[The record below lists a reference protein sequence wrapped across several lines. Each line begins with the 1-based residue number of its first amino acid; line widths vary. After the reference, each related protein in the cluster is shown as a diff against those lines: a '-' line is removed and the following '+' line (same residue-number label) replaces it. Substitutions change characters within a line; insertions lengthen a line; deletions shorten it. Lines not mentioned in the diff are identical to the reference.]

1 MKARFLSF
9 ILIPFF
15 IFGCAKKT
23 AHFSE
28 QSLERGEGFVSQI
41 GGTSLGRLDRIIIE
55 FSNEIPDDANVAD
68 AISLVPAQKGS
79 WSVSGKRASFSPSKP
94 YRAEQEITLVADCA
108 KLFALSE
115 EAVYVHK
122 YFTQSAQCDVQFESF
137 TLSDDEKDFTL
148 GGTFFTDIPASQ
160 KQLQKSLKA
169 KFGFFGKPKIYWG
182 NVAEFNSEK
191 VESHFKIGGIRPG
204 KKFKSLKISW
214 NGISL
219 GAKRRRGENGA
230 GKKNFRIPAKDDFVI
245 FDVNESQKNKIILS
259 FSKPL
264 DPSQNIKAFIKTVSK
279 TGDDFSVNVN
289 KNVLTIYSENDFSNF
304 SEVQIESGIR
314 SADGALLALGET
326 VTTKNEAWSLPS
338 VQFAQ
343 SNSSAVI
350 IPTSQE
356 SILAVQTKNLSGLL
370 IQAFLIHDWNIT
382 QFLQDNELDGKN
394 SLYRVGEPV
403 WEKNVPLE
411 WKSEM
416 KNRTV
421 TTGIDVSELT
431 KKYPG
436 GMFQIRVSFRKQNVK
451 YACNRNHEDFSDLPM
466 PDDTIGGYN
475 KQGEKSYWDYTDD
488 MPYEKRRTYWQYD
501 DDPCHPAFY
510 MTNYNSAILI
520 ERNVLVSD
528 IGLLAKKDTNGT
540 IYVTAADLKSASPIS
555 GAEISLV
562 NYVGRT
568 LATAKS
574 DSSGSAVFKN
584 PDAEAFAVFAKKS
597 NQNSFL
603 KLSGG
608 TELSV
613 SHFETGGEK
622 AKNGVKGFIYGERG
636 VWRPGDT
643 LYLTFVLQDLQGT
656 IPKDF
661 PATFELQDPSGRLV
675 ESRTIKENVNG
686 FYPIQTST
694 DENAP
699 TGFYIARVKIG
710 GAEWSRSLKI
720 ETVVPNKLSVKL
732 ESKSDLLTAGRNTF
746 TLKGEWLHGAKTPN
760 YKADVSVNFSRSENN
775 FGGYSEY
782 SFTNPR
788 ATFDASRDTVWEG
801 NLDANSQVNFST
813 ELESSEKLPGKL
825 RANYTS
831 RIFEPSGAFSA
842 ETKSFVFSPYER
854 YCGIK
859 TPKGDA
865 ARGMLLTDQAQRAD
879 VVLLDAQGNP
889 IEEAELDYAIY
900 KLEWKWWWEKDALT
914 NATYVSYESSS
925 LVNNG
930 KVHIDNG
937 KGSFDFRI
945 DYPSW
950 GRYLVL
956 VSDGTKHSAG
966 KIVYI
971 DWPNWAGRA
980 QENGGDG
987 AAMLTLLTDKK
998 NYAVG
1003 ESAQINFSSGS
1014 GARAL
1019 VTIEKSGEI
1028 LKQEWLET
1036 KNETTSYKLPL
1047 TQEMSPNVYAHITLL
1062 QPHAQTANS
1071 LPIRLYGVVP
1081 IKVENPAT
1089 LLEPVITTA
1098 ESFEP
1103 HKKCSISV
1111 SEKRGREMTYTLAV
1125 VDDGL
1130 LGLTN
1135 FHAPNL
1141 RDEFYK
1147 KEASMI
1153 SSYDLYKYVMNAYSG
1168 KLETLLAIGGGD
1180 ADAASK
1186 TALDANRFAPV
1197 VKFFGPFTL
1206 KAGEKKA
1213 TEFEMP
1219 GYIGSV
1225 RAIVIAGKNGA
1236 YGSAEKSVKV
1246 KTDLMVQP
1254 SLPRTL
1260 GVDETIQIPVTVFN
1274 GTQRQQETV
1283 VTMQVTGAQ
1292 TVGEN
1297 SKTVTI
1303 PSSDNAVITFAI
1315 KTNSQCTADF
1325 AFTAKTNGAQ
1335 TTASVP
1341 IIVESRGIP
1350 VTAQQAFTVKPG
1362 KVFDAG
1368 IESTAQIGTIQNTIE
1383 LSTLP
1388 QMNMNE
1394 RLSTLI
1400 RYPHGCI
1407 EQITSGGFPQLYLS
1421 GFLKLTSKQIEE
1433 TKENVNSVLKRHKN
1447 YRTSSGGLAYW
1458 PGGNVPNAWG
1468 TCYATHFELEA
1479 KNAGYDVDENFL
1491 NDLLDYIAQ
1500 NAASWNVYASDTYE
1514 NGTEVQAYRLF
1525 VLALGGRADIASM
1538 NRLSDGVAGTQNT
1551 SARIMLACAYSL
1563 SGQKSAAMRLLR
1575 GLEFTQNKFRQTG
1588 GSLNSSVRERAM
1600 YLFACLAID
1609 NGDADKIAKEVAE
1622 TLSGNEWLS
1631 TQEIAWSLISL
1642 LPLYKNQVGEK
1653 VSYKI
1658 DAAGKTITGA
1668 IEGAVAVEEVA
1679 SSQTQTQSAR
1689 VENTG
1694 KKTLYGTFVSQGISI
1709 PGKENPRSDGLSLE
1723 VKYVSNS
1730 GRELNPANIKIGES
1744 FKINLSVK
1752 NTTRANVNNIALT
1765 MPIPT
1770 CWEIANERITAD
1782 SRSTSTQAFTYQ
1794 DIRDDNIFTY
1804 FDLREGAS
1812 ARFTFAATAVY
1823 SGEYFIPAV
1832 FAEAMYDNEISSI
1845 VPGKKAS
1852 AE

>member
-1 MKARFLSF
+1 MKTKFLLSIF
-9 ILIPFF
+9 IPFF

-23 AHFSE
+23 AQFSE
-28 QSLERGEGFVSQI
+28 HALERGENLVSQI
-41 GGTSLGRLDRIIIE
+41 GGISLGRLDRIIIE
-55 FSNEIPDDANVAD
+55 FSNEIPDGANVAD
-68 AISLVPAQKGS
+68 AISLVPPQKGS
-79 WSVSGKRASFSPSKP
+79 WSVSGKRASFTPSKP
-94 YRAEQEITLVADCA
+94 YRAEQKITLIADCA
-108 KLFALSE
+108 KLFSLSE
-115 EAVYVHK
+115 EAFYVHK
-122 YFTQSAQCDVQFESF
+122 YFTQSAQCKVQFDSF
-137 TLSDDEKDFTL
+137 VLSDDEKDFSL
-148 GGTFFTDIPASQ
+148 NGTFFTDIPVSQ
-160 KQLQKSLKA
+160 KQLKKSLEA
-169 KFGFFGKPKIYWG
+169 KFGFFQRPKISWEETG
-182 NVAEFNSEK
+182 AENPFAAN
-191 VESHFKIGGIRPG
+191 FKIGGITRG
-204 KKFKSLKISW
+204 KNFKTLKISW
-214 NGISL
+214 NGFSF
-219 GAKRRRGENGA
+219 GAKKRRGRVNTD
-230 GKKNFRIPAKDDFVI
+230 KKNFKIPAKNDFVI

-264 DPSQNIKAFIKTVSK
+264 DSAQNIKAFIKTVSK
-279 TGDDFSVNVN
+279 IEDDFSVNVN
-289 KNVLTIYSENDFSNF
+289 KNVLTIYNENDFSNF
-304 SEVQIESGIR
+304 SEVQIQSGIK

-356 SILAVQTKNLSGLL
+356 NILAVQTKNLSGLL

-382 QFLQDNELDGKN
+382 QFLQSNDLDGN
-394 SLYRVGEPV
+394 DSMYRVGEPV

-411 WKSEM
+411 WKNEM

-421 TTGIDVSELT
+421 TTGIDISELT

-451 YACNRNHEDFSDLPM
+451 YVCNKKHEDFSDLPM
-466 PDDTIGGYN
+466 PDGTIGNY
-475 KQGEKSYWDYTDD
+475 KWKGESSYWDYTEN

-510 MTNYNSAILI
+510 MANYNSRILI

-528 IGLLAKKDTNGT
+528 IGLLAKKDVDGN
-540 IYVTAADLKSASPIS
+540 IYVTAADLKTASPIG

-568 LATAKS
+568 LATAKT
-574 DSSGSAVFKN
+574 DSNGSAIFKN
-584 PDAEAFAVFAKKS
+584 PDTEVFAVFAKKS

-675 ESRTIKENVNG
+675 ESRIIKENVNG

-699 TGFYIARVKIG
+699 TGFYIARVKMG
-710 GAEWSRSLKI
+710 GSEWTRPLKI

-732 ESKSDLLTAGRNTF
+732 ESQSELLTAGRNTF

-775 FGGYSEY
+775 FEGYSEY

-788 ATFDASRDTVWEG
+788 AVFDTSRDTVWEG
-801 NLDANSQVNFST
+801 NLGANSEAVFSA
-813 ELESSEKLPGKL
+813 ELESSENLPGKL

-831 RIFEPSGAFSA
+831 RIFEPSGAFST

-865 ARGMLLTDQAQRAD
+865 ARGMLLTDQEQRAD
-879 VVLLDAQGNP
+879 VVLLDAKGNP

-900 KLEWKWWWEKDALT
+900 KLDWKWWWEKDALT
-914 NATYVSYESSS
+914 SATYVSYESSA

-930 KVHIDNG
+930 KVKISDG
-937 KGSFDFRI
+937 KGSFDFRV

-956 VSDGTKHSAG
+956 VSDGEKHSAG

-980 QENGGDG
+980 QENGGDS

-998 NYAVG
+998 NYTVG
-1003 ESAQINFSSGS
+1003 ESAQISFSSGS
-1014 GARAL
+1014 GSRAL
-1019 VTIEKSGEI
+1019 VTIEKSGEV

-1103 HKKCSISV
+1103 HKNCSISV

-1141 RDEFYK
+1141 RYEFYK

-1153 SSYDLYKYVMNAYSG
+1153 SNYDLYKYVMNAYSG
-1168 KLETLLAIGGGD
+1168 KLETLLAIGGSD
-1180 ADAASK
+1180 ADSLNN
-1186 TALDANRFAPV
+1186 TALNANRFTPV

-1225 RAIVIAGKNGA
+1225 RAIVIAGEKGA

-1303 PSSDNAVITFAI
+1303 PASDNAVVTFAV

-1325 AFTAKTNGAQ
+1325 AFTAKTSRAQ
-1335 TTASVP
+1335 TTASAGV
-1341 IIVESRGIP
+1341 IVESRGIP
-1350 VTAQQAFTVKPG
+1350 VTTRQTFIVKPD
-1362 KVFDAG
+1362 KTFDAS
-1368 IESTAQIGTIQNTIE
+1368 IESTAQIGTIQNTLE

-1388 QMNMNE
+1388 QMNLNE
-1394 RLSTLI
+1394 RLSALI

-1407 EQITSGGFPQLYLS
+1407 EQITSGAFPQLYLS
-1421 GFLKLTSKQIEE
+1421 GFLKLTPKQIEE

-1458 PGGNVPNAWG
+1458 PGGNTPNAWG

-1479 KNAGYDVDENFL
+1479 KGAGYDVDENFL

-1500 NAASWNVYASDTYE
+1500 SASSWNIYASDRYE
-1514 NGTEVQAYRLF
+1514 NGTEVQSYRLF
-1525 VLALGGRADIASM
+1525 VLALAGRADIASM

-1563 SGQKSAAMRLLR
+1563 AGQKSVALRLLH
-1575 GLEFTQNKFRQTG
+1575 GIEFTKNKFRQTG

-1609 NGDADKIAKEVAE
+1609 NGDADKLAKEVAE
-1622 TLSGNEWLS
+1622 TLSGDEWLS

-1642 LPLYKNQVGEK
+1642 LPLYKNQGSEK
-1653 VSYKI
+1653 ASYKI
-1658 DAAGKTITGA
+1658 SALGKTISGA

-1679 SSQTQTQSAR
+1679 SSQAQIQSAQ

-1694 KKTLYGTFVSQGISI
+1694 KRTLYGTFVSRGISI

-1723 VKYVSNS
+1723 IKYITDS
-1730 GRELNPANIKIGES
+1730 GSELNPANIKVGDS
-1744 FKINLSVK
+1744 FKIKLSVK
-1752 NTTRANVNNIALT
+1752 NTTRANIANIALT

-1770 CWEIANERITAD
+1770 CWEITNERVAAD
-1782 SRSTSTQAFTYQ
+1782 ALDSAQTQTFTYQ

-1812 ARFTFAATAVY
+1812 KNLTFAATAVY

-1845 VPGKKAS
+1845 VPGRRAS

>member
-1 MKARFLSF
+1 MKAHQFFLIFVSV
-9 ILIPFF
+9 L
-15 IFGCAKKT
+15 IFGCAKNP
-23 AHFSE
+23 AQFSE
-28 QSLERGEGFVSQI
+28 QQLERGESFVSQI
-41 GGTSLGRLDRIIIE
+41 GGTSLGRLDSIVIE
-55 FSNEIPDDANVAD
+55 FSNEIPSSANVAQ
-68 AISLVPAQKGS
+68 AISLVPPQKGA
-79 WSVSGKRASFSPSKP
+79 WSVSGKRATFIPSKP
-94 YRAEQEITLVADCA
+94 YRAEQEITLIADCA

-115 EAVYVHK
+115 DAIYVHK
-122 YFTQSAQCDVQFESF
+122 YFTQNAECKVQFDSF
-137 TLSDDEKDFTL
+137 MISDDKNEFTL
-148 GGTFFTDIPASQ
+148 GGTFSTDIPVSK

-169 KFGFFGKPKIYWG
+169 KFGTFQKLKISWDG
-182 NVAEFNSEK
+182 NDAKNPLVSN
-191 VESHFKIGGIRPG
+191 FKIGGITR
-204 KKFKSLKISW
+204 KNNFKTLKISW

-219 GAKRRRGENGA
+219 GAKKRRGELRGQ
-230 GKKNFRIPAKDDFVI
+230 KKFRIPAKNDFVI
-245 FDVNESQKNKIILS
+245 FDVNQTQENKIILS
-259 FSKPL
+259 FSKIL
-264 DPSQNIKAFIKTVSK
+264 DSAQDIKAFIKTVSK
-279 TGDDFSVNVN
+279 NDDAFSVNVR
-289 KNVLTIYSENDFSNF
+289 KNVLTIYNENDFENISQV
-304 SEVQIESGIR
+304 EIQSGIR
-314 SADGALLALGET
+314 SSDGALLALGET
-326 VTTKNEAWSLPS
+326 VSTKNEAWNLPS
-338 VQFAQ
+338 VRFAE
-343 SNSSAVI
+343 SNSNAVI
-350 IPTSQE
+350 IPTSQKN
-356 SILAVQTKNLSGLL
+356 ILAVQTVNLGGLL

-382 QFLQDNELDGKN
+382 NFLQDNELNGKE
-394 SLYRVGEPV
+394 SLYRLGEPV

-416 KNRTV
+416 KNTVV
-421 TTGIDVSELT
+421 TTGIDISELT
-431 KKYPG
+431 KKYPDG
-436 GMFQIRVSFRKQNVK
+436 IFQIRVSFRKQNVK
-451 YACNRNHEDFSDLPM
+451 YVCAENHADFSDLPM
-466 PDDTIGGYN
+466 PEDTIGNY
-475 KQGEKSYWDYTDD
+475 KWHGESSYWDNVENMDYK
-488 MPYEKRRTYWQYD
+488 KRSTYWKYD

-510 MTNYNSAILI
+510 MSNYNGASLI
-520 ERNVLVSD
+520 ERNVLISD
-528 IGLLAKKDTNGT
+528 IGLLAKKDVDGNL
-540 IYVTAADLKSASPIS
+540 YVTAADLKTASPIAS
-555 GAEISLV
+555 AEITLV
-562 NYVGRT
+562 NYVGRN
-568 LATAKS
+568 LATEKT
-574 DSSGSAVFKN
+574 DSNGRAIFKN
-584 PDAEAFAVFAKKS
+584 PGAEVFAVFAKKA
-597 NQNSFL
+597 NQHSFL
-603 KLSGG
+603 KLSSG

-656 IPKDF
+656 IPNNF
-661 PATFELQDPSGRLV
+661 PVTFELLEPSGRLV
-675 ESRTIKENVNG
+675 ESRIIKESVDG

-694 DENAP
+694 NENAP
-699 TGFYIARVKIG
+699 TGFYLARVKVG
-710 GAEWSRSLKI
+710 GSEWTRPLKI

-732 ESKSDLLTAGRNTF
+732 ESESEILKAGENSF

-760 YKADVSVNFSRSENN
+760 YKADVSVKLSSGSNN
-775 FGGYSEY
+775 FERYPEY

-788 ATFDASRDTVWEG
+788 ANNFDTSYDTIWEG
-801 NLDANSQVNFST
+801 NLDANSQATFST
-813 ELESSEKLPGKL
+813 RLYSSEDLPGKL

-842 ETKSFVFSPYER
+842 ETKSFIFSPFER

-879 VVLLDAQGNP
+879 VVLLDAEGNP
-889 IEEAELDYAIY
+889 IESAELDYAIY
-900 KLEWKWWWEKDALT
+900 KLEWKWWWEKDAFT
-914 NATYVSYESSS
+914 SAAYVSYESSS

-930 KVHIDNG
+930 KVEITDG
-937 KGSFDFRI
+937 KGSFEFRV

-956 VSDGTKHSAG
+956 VSDGAEHSAG

-980 QENGGDG
+980 QESGADG

-998 NYAVG
+998 NYTVG
-1003 ESAQINFSSGS
+1003 EIAQINFPSGS

-1019 VTIEKSGEI
+1019 VTIEKSGKI
-1028 LKQEWLET
+1028 LKQEWIDT
-1036 KNETTSYKLPL
+1036 KNETTSYKLSL
-1047 TQEMSPNVYAHITLL
+1047 TQEMSPNVYAHVTLL
-1062 QPHAQTANS
+1062 QPHAQSANS

-1103 HKKCSISV
+1103 HKNCSISV

-1135 FHAPNL
+1135 FHAVNL

-1153 SSYDLYKYVMNAYSG
+1153 SNYDLYKYVMNAYSG

-1180 ADAASK
+1180 ADSVNK
-1186 TALDANRFAPV
+1186 TALDANRFTPV

-1246 KTDLMVQP
+1246 KTNLMAQP

-1260 GVDETIQIPVTVFN
+1260 GVDETIQVPVTIFN
-1274 GTQRQQETV
+1274 GTQKNQETV
-1283 VTMQVTGAQ
+1283 VTLKVKGAQ
-1292 TVGEN
+1292 TIGTN

-1303 PSSDNAVITFAI
+1303 PPSENAVVSFEV
-1315 KTNSQCTADF
+1315 KTNSQDTANF
-1325 AFTAKTNGAQ
+1325 EFTAKTSTAQ

-1341 IIVESRGIP
+1341 VVVESRGVP
-1350 VTAQQAFTVKPG
+1350 VTTRQTFIVKPD
-1362 KVFDAG
+1362 KIFDAK

-1394 RLSTLI
+1394 RLASLI
-1400 RYPHGCI
+1400 KYPHGCI
-1407 EQITSGGFPQLYLS
+1407 EQITSGAFPQLYLS
-1421 GFLKLTSKQIEE
+1421 GFMKLSSKQIEE
-1433 TKENVNSVLKRHKN
+1433 TKENVKSVLKRHKD
-1447 YRTSSGGLAYW
+1447 YRTSSGGVAYW
-1458 PGGNVPNAWG
+1458 PGGNTPSEWG

-1491 NDLLDYIAQ
+1491 NELLNYIAQ
-1500 NAASWNVYASDTYE
+1500 NAASWNVYSSDKYE

-1525 VLALGGRADIASM
+1525 VLALAGRADAASM

-1563 SGQKSAAMRLLR
+1563 AGQKSAALRLLNNI
-1575 GLEFTQNKFRQTG
+1575 EFMQNKFRQTG

-1600 YLFACLAID
+1600 YLFVCVATE
-1609 NGDADKIAKEVAE
+1609 NGKADKIASEVAK
-1622 TLSGNEWLS
+1622 TLSGDEWLS

-1642 LPLYKNQVGEK
+1642 LPFYKNNGSEK
-1653 VSYKI
+1653 LSYKI
-1658 DAAGKTITGA
+1658 VSQGKTISGA
-1668 IEGAVAVEEVA
+1668 TESALAVEELPA
-1679 SSQTQTQSAR
+1679 SQTQIQSAQI
-1689 VENTG
+1689 ENTC

-1723 VKYVSNS
+1723 VKYISNS
-1730 GRELNPANIKIGES
+1730 GREFNPANIKTGES
-1744 FKINLSVK
+1744 FKIKIGVK
-1752 NTTRANVNNIALT
+1752 NTTRTNIKNIALT

-1770 CWEIANERITAD
+1770 CWEITNERITAD
-1782 SRSTSTQAFTYQ
+1782 TPSSATTQAFTYQ

-1804 FDLREGAS
+1804 FDLQEGAS
-1812 ARFTFAATAVY
+1812 VNFIFAATAVY
-1823 SGEYFIPAV
+1823 SGEYFIPAI
-1832 FAEAMYDNEISSI
+1832 FAEAMYDNEISAI
-1845 VPGKKAS
+1845 VPGRKSS

>member
-1 MKARFLSF
+1 MKARHIFF
-9 ILIPFF
+9 IFVSFF

-23 AHFSE
+23 AQFSE
-28 QSLERGEGFVSQI
+28 QQLERGEGFVSQI
-41 GGTSLGRLDRIIIE
+41 GGTSLGRLDSIVIE
-55 FSNEIPDDANVAD
+55 FLNEIPSSANVAES
-68 AISLVPAQKGS
+68 ISLVPPQKGA
-79 WSVSGKRASFSPSKP
+79 WSVSGKRATFTPSKP
-94 YRAEQEITLVADCA
+94 YRAEQEITLIADCA

-115 EAVYVHK
+115 DAIYVHK
-122 YFTQSAQCDVQFESF
+122 YFTQNAECKVQFDSF
-137 TLSDDEKDFTL
+137 MISDDKNEFTL
-148 GGTFFTDIPASQ
+148 GGTFSTDIPASK

-169 KFGFFGKPKIYWG
+169 KFGNFQKLKISWEG
-182 NVAEFNSEK
+182 SDAKNPLVSN
-191 VESHFKIGGIRPG
+191 FKIGGITR
-204 KKFKSLKISW
+204 KNNFKTLKISW

-219 GAKRRRGENGA
+219 GAKKGRGELRGQ
-230 GKKNFRIPAKDDFVI
+230 KNFRIPAKNDFVI
-245 FDVNESQKNKIILS
+245 FDVNQTQENKIILS
-259 FSKPL
+259 FSKIL
-264 DPSQNIKAFIKTVSK
+264 DSAQDIKAFIKTVSK
-279 TGDDFSVNVN
+279 NDDAFSVNVR
-289 KNVLTIYSENDFSNF
+289 KNVLTIYNENDFENISQV
-304 SEVQIESGIR
+304 EIQSGIR

-326 VTTKNEAWSLPS
+326 VSTKNEAWNLPS
-338 VQFAQ
+338 VRFAE
-343 SNSSAVI
+343 SNSNAVI
-350 IPTSQE
+350 IPTSQKN
-356 SILAVQTKNLSGLL
+356 ILAVQTVNLSGLL

-382 QFLQDNELDGKN
+382 NFLQNNELNGKE

-416 KNRTV
+416 KNTVV
-421 TTGIDVSELT
+421 TTGIDISELT
-431 KKYPG
+431 KKYPD
-436 GMFQIRVSFRKQNVK
+436 GMFQIRVSFRKHNVK
-451 YACNRNHEDFSDLPM
+451 YVCAENHADFSDLPM
-466 PDDTIGGYN
+466 PEDTIGNY
-475 KQGEKSYWDYTDD
+475 KWHGESSYWDNIENMDYK
-488 MPYEKRRTYWQYD
+488 KRSSYWKYD

-510 MTNYNSAILI
+510 MSNYNGASLI
-520 ERNVLVSD
+520 ERNVLISD
-528 IGLLAKKDTNGT
+528 IGLLAKKDVDGNL
-540 IYVTAADLKSASPIS
+540 YVTAADLKTASPIAS
-555 GAEISLV
+555 VEITLV
-562 NYVGRT
+562 NYVGRN
-568 LATAKS
+568 LATEKT
-574 DSSGSAVFKN
+574 DSNGRAIFKN
-584 PDAEAFAVFAKKS
+584 PDAEVFAVFAKKA
-597 NQNSFL
+597 NQHSFL
-603 KLSGG
+603 KLSSG

-661 PATFELQDPSGRLV
+661 PVTFELLEPSGRLV
-675 ESRTIKENVNG
+675 ESRIIKENVDG

-694 DENAP
+694 NENAP
-699 TGFYIARVKIG
+699 TGFYLARVKVG
-710 GAEWSRSLKI
+710 GAEWTRPLKI

-732 ESKSDLLTAGRNTF
+732 ESESEILKAGENTF

-760 YKADVSVNFSRSENN
+760 YKADVSVKLSSGSNHFER
-775 FGGYSEY
+775 YSEY

-788 ATFDASRDTVWEG
+788 ASNFDASYDTVWEG
-801 NLDANSQVNFST
+801 NLDANSQAIFST
-813 ELESSEKLPGKL
+813 RLSSSEDLPGKL
-825 RANYTS
+825 RANYIS

-842 ETKSFVFSPYER
+842 ETKSFIFSPFER

-879 VVLLDAQGNP
+879 VVLLDAEGNP
-889 IEEAELDYAIY
+889 IESAELDYAIY
-900 KLEWKWWWEKDALT
+900 KLEWKWWWEKDAFT
-914 NATYVSYESSS
+914 SAAYVSYESSS

-930 KVHIDNG
+930 KVEIKDG
-937 KGSFDFRI
+937 KGNFEFRV

-956 VSDGTKHSAG
+956 VSDGAKHSAG

-980 QENGGDG
+980 QENGAEG
-987 AAMLTLLTDKK
+987 AAMLTLMTDKK
-998 NYAVG
+998 NYTVG
-1003 ESAQINFSSGS
+1003 ESAQINFPSGS

-1019 VTIEKSGEI
+1019 VTIEKSGKI
-1028 LKQEWLET
+1028 LKQEWIDT

-1062 QPHAQTANS
+1062 QPHAQRTNS

-1103 HKKCSISV
+1103 HKNCSISV

-1135 FHAPNL
+1135 FHAANL

-1168 KLETLLAIGGGD
+1168 KLETLLAIGGSD
-1180 ADAASK
+1180 ADSVNK
-1186 TALDANRFAPV
+1186 TALDANRFTPV

-1225 RAIVIAGKNGA
+1225 RTIVIAGKNGA

-1246 KTDLMVQP
+1246 KTALMAQP

-1260 GVDETIQIPVTVFN
+1260 GVDETIQVPITIFN
-1274 GTQRQQETV
+1274 GTQKNQETV
-1283 VTMQVTGAQ
+1283 VTLKATGAE
-1292 TVGEN
+1292 TIGTN

-1303 PSSDNAVITFAI
+1303 PASDNAIVSFVI
-1315 KTNSQCTADF
+1315 KTNSQGTANFD
-1325 AFTAKTNGAQ
+1325 FTAKTSTAQ

-1341 IIVESRGIP
+1341 VVIESRGIP
-1350 VTAQQAFTVKPG
+1350 VTMRQNFIVKPG
-1362 KVFDAG
+1362 KIFDAE
-1368 IESTAQIGTIQNTIE
+1368 IESTAQIGTISNTLE

-1394 RLSTLI
+1394 RLASLI
-1400 RYPHGCI
+1400 KYPHGCI
-1407 EQITSGGFPQLYLS
+1407 EQITSGAFPQLYLS
-1421 GFLKLTSKQIEE
+1421 GFMKLSSKQIEE
-1433 TKENVNSVLKRHKN
+1433 TKENVKSVLKRHKN

-1458 PGGNVPNAWG
+1458 PGGNTPSEWG

-1491 NDLLDYIAQ
+1491 NELLNYIAQ
-1500 NAASWNVYASDTYE
+1500 SATSWNVYSSDKYE

-1525 VLALGGRADIASM
+1525 VLALAGRADTASM

-1551 SARIMLACAYSL
+1551 SARTMLACAYSL
-1563 SGQKSAAMRLLR
+1563 AGQKSAALRLLNNI
-1575 GLEFTQNKFRQTG
+1575 EFTQNKFRQTG

-1600 YLFACLAID
+1600 YLFVCVATE
-1609 NGDADKIAKEVAE
+1609 NGKADKIASEVAE
-1622 TLSGNEWLS
+1622 TLSGDEWLS

-1642 LPLYKNQVGEK
+1642 LPFYKNNGSEK
-1653 VSYKI
+1653 LSYKI
-1658 DAAGKTITGA
+1658 IAQGKTISGA
-1668 IEGAVAVEEVA
+1668 TEGALAVEEVPT
-1679 SSQTQTQSAR
+1679 SQTQLQSAQI
-1689 VENTG
+1689 ENTC

-1709 PGKENPRSDGLSLE
+1709 PGKENPHSDGLSLE
-1723 VKYVSNS
+1723 VKYISNS
-1730 GRELNPANIKIGES
+1730 GHELNPANIKTGES
-1744 FKINLSVK
+1744 FKIKIGVK
-1752 NTTRANVNNIALT
+1752 NTTRTNIKNIALT

-1770 CWEIANERITAD
+1770 CWEITNERITAD
-1782 SRSTSTQAFTYQ
+1782 TPSSAATQAFTYQ

-1804 FDLREGAS
+1804 FDLQEGAS
-1812 ARFTFAATAVY
+1812 ANFNFAATAVY
-1823 SGEYFIPAV
+1823 SGEYFIPAI
-1832 FAEAMYDNEISSI
+1832 FAEAMYDNEISAI
-1845 VPGKKAS
+1845 VPGRKSS

>member
-1 MKARFLSF
+1 MKARHIFF
-9 ILIPFF
+9 IFVSFF

-23 AHFSE
+23 AQFSE
-28 QSLERGEGFVSQI
+28 QQLERGEGFVSQI
-41 GGTSLGRLDRIIIE
+41 GGTSLGRLDSIVIE
-55 FSNEIPDDANVAD
+55 FLNEIPSSANVAES
-68 AISLVPAQKGS
+68 ISLVPPQKGV
-79 WSVSGKRASFSPSKP
+79 WSVSEKRATFTPSKP
-94 YRAEQEITLVADCA
+94 YRAEQEITLIADCA

-115 EAVYVHK
+115 DAIYVHK
-122 YFTQSAQCDVQFESF
+122 YFTQNAECKVQFDSF
-137 TLSDDEKDFTL
+137 MISDDKNEFTL
-148 GGTFFTDIPASQ
+148 GGTFSTDIPASK

-169 KFGFFGKPKIYWG
+169 KFGNFQKLKISWEV
-182 NVAEFNSEK
+182 NDAKNPLVSN
-191 VESHFKIGGIRPG
+191 FKIGGITR
-204 KKFKSLKISW
+204 KNNFKTLKISW

-219 GAKRRRGENGA
+219 GAKKGRGELRGQ
-230 GKKNFRIPAKDDFVI
+230 KNFRIPAKNDFVI
-245 FDVNESQKNKIILS
+245 FDVNQTQENKIILS
-259 FSKPL
+259 FSKIL
-264 DPSQNIKAFIKTVSK
+264 DPAQDIKAFIKTVSK
-279 TGDDFSVNVN
+279 NDDAFSVNVR
-289 KNVLTIYSENDFSNF
+289 KNVLTIYNENDFENISQV
-304 SEVQIESGIR
+304 EIQSGIR

-326 VTTKNEAWSLPS
+326 VSTKNEAWNLPS
-338 VQFAQ
+338 VRFAE
-343 SNSSAVI
+343 SNSNAVI
-350 IPTSQE
+350 IPTSQKN
-356 SILAVQTKNLSGLL
+356 ILAVQTINLSGLL

-382 QFLQDNELDGKN
+382 NFLQNNELNGKE

-416 KNRTV
+416 KNTVV
-421 TTGIDVSELT
+421 TTGIDISELT
-431 KKYPG
+431 KKYPD
-436 GMFQIRVSFRKQNVK
+436 GMFQIRVSFRKHNVK
-451 YACNRNHEDFSDLPM
+451 YVCAENHADFSDLPM
-466 PDDTIGGYN
+466 PEDTIGNY
-475 KQGEKSYWDYTDD
+475 KWHGESSYWDNIENMDYK
-488 MPYEKRRTYWQYD
+488 KRSTYWKYD

-510 MTNYNSAILI
+510 MSNYNGANLI
-520 ERNVLVSD
+520 ERNVLISD
-528 IGLLAKKDTNGT
+528 IGLLAKKDVDGNL
-540 IYVTAADLKSASPIS
+540 YVTAADLKTASPIAS
-555 GAEISLV
+555 AEITLV
-562 NYVGRT
+562 NYVGRN
-568 LATAKS
+568 LATEKT
-574 DSSGSAVFKN
+574 DSNGRAIFKN
-584 PDAEAFAVFAKKS
+584 PDAEVFAVFAKKA
-597 NQNSFL
+597 NQHSFL
-603 KLSGG
+603 KLSSG

-661 PATFELQDPSGRLV
+661 PVTFELLEPSGRLV
-675 ESRTIKENVNG
+675 ESRIIKENVDG

-694 DENAP
+694 NENAP
-699 TGFYIARVKIG
+699 TGFYLARVKVG
-710 GAEWSRSLKI
+710 GAEWTRPLKI

-732 ESKSDLLTAGRNTF
+732 ESESEILKAGENTF

-760 YKADVSVNFSRSENN
+760 YKADVSVKLSSGSNHFER
-775 FGGYSEY
+775 YSEY

-788 ATFDASRDTVWEG
+788 AINFDASYDTVWEG
-801 NLDANSQVNFST
+801 NLDANSQAIFST
-813 ELESSEKLPGKL
+813 RLSSSEDLPGKL

-842 ETKSFVFSPYER
+842 ETKSFIFSPFER

-879 VVLLDAQGNP
+879 VVLLDAEGNP
-889 IEEAELDYAIY
+889 IESAELDYAIY
-900 KLEWKWWWEKDALT
+900 KLEWKWWWEKDAFT
-914 NATYVSYESSS
+914 SAAYVSYESSS

-930 KVHIDNG
+930 KVEIKDG
-937 KGSFDFRI
+937 KGNFEFRV

-956 VSDGTKHSAG
+956 VSDGAKHSAG

-980 QENGGDG
+980 QENGAEG
-987 AAMLTLLTDKK
+987 AAMLTLMTDKK
-998 NYAVG
+998 NYTVG
-1003 ESAQINFSSGS
+1003 ESAQINFPSGS

-1019 VTIEKSGEI
+1019 VTIEKSGKI
-1028 LKQEWLET
+1028 LKQEWIDT

-1062 QPHAQTANS
+1062 QPHAQRTNS

-1103 HKKCSISV
+1103 HKNCSISV

-1135 FHAPNL
+1135 FHAANL

-1168 KLETLLAIGGGD
+1168 KLETLLAIGGSD
-1180 ADAASK
+1180 ADSVNK
-1186 TALDANRFAPV
+1186 TALDANRFTPV

-1225 RAIVIAGKNGA
+1225 RTIVIAGKNGA

-1246 KTDLMVQP
+1246 KTALMAQP

-1260 GVDETIQIPVTVFN
+1260 GVDETIQVPITIFN
-1274 GTQRQQETV
+1274 GTQKNQETV
-1283 VTMQVTGAQ
+1283 VTLKATGAE
-1292 TVGEN
+1292 TIGTN

-1303 PSSDNAVITFAI
+1303 PASDNAIVSFVI
-1315 KTNSQCTADF
+1315 KTNSQGTANFD
-1325 AFTAKTNGAQ
+1325 FTAKTSTAQ

-1341 IIVESRGIP
+1341 VVIESRGIP
-1350 VTAQQAFTVKPG
+1350 VTMRQNFIVKPG
-1362 KVFDAG
+1362 KIFDAE
-1368 IESTAQIGTIQNTIE
+1368 IESTAQIGTISNTLE

-1394 RLSTLI
+1394 RLASLI
-1400 RYPHGCI
+1400 KYPHGCI
-1407 EQITSGGFPQLYLS
+1407 EQITSGAFPQLYLS
-1421 GFLKLTSKQIEE
+1421 GFMKLSSKQIEE
-1433 TKENVNSVLKRHKN
+1433 TKENVKSVLKRHKN

-1458 PGGNVPNAWG
+1458 PGGNTPSEWG

-1491 NDLLDYIAQ
+1491 NELLNYIAQ
-1500 NAASWNVYASDTYE
+1500 SAISWNVYSSDKYE

-1525 VLALGGRADIASM
+1525 VLALAGRADTASM

-1551 SARIMLACAYSL
+1551 SARTMLACAYSL
-1563 SGQKSAAMRLLR
+1563 AGQKSAALRLLNNI
-1575 GLEFTQNKFRQTG
+1575 EFTQNKFRQTG
-1588 GSLNSSVRERAM
+1588 GSLNSSMRERAM
-1600 YLFACLAID
+1600 YLFVCVATE
-1609 NGDADKIAKEVAE
+1609 NGKADKIASEVAE
-1622 TLSGNEWLS
+1622 TLSDDEWLS

-1642 LPLYKNQVGEK
+1642 LPFYKNNGSEK
-1653 VSYKI
+1653 LSYKI
-1658 DAAGKTITGA
+1658 IAQGKTISGA
-1668 IEGAVAVEEVA
+1668 TEGALAVEEVPT
-1679 SSQTQTQSAR
+1679 SQTQLQSAQI
-1689 VENTG
+1689 ENTC

-1723 VKYVSNS
+1723 VKYISNS
-1730 GRELNPANIKIGES
+1730 GHELNPANIKTGES
-1744 FKINLSVK
+1744 FKIKIGVK
-1752 NTTRANVNNIALT
+1752 NTTRTNIKNIALT

-1770 CWEIANERITAD
+1770 CWEITNERITAD
-1782 SRSTSTQAFTYQ
+1782 TPSSAATQAFTYQ

-1804 FDLREGAS
+1804 FDLQEGAS
-1812 ARFTFAATAVY
+1812 ANFNFAATAVY
-1823 SGEYFIPAV
+1823 SGEYFIPAI
-1832 FAEAMYDNEISSI
+1832 FAEAMYDNEISAI
-1845 VPGKKAS
+1845 VPGRKSS

>member
-1 MKARFLSF
+1 MKARHIFF
-9 ILIPFF
+9 ILVSFL
-15 IFGCAKKT
+15 IFGCAKKP
-23 AHFSE
+23 AQFSE
-28 QSLERGEGFVSQI
+28 QQLERGEGFVSQI
-41 GGTSLGRLDRIIIE
+41 GGTSLGRLDSIVIE
-55 FSNEIPDDANVAD
+55 FSNEIPSNANVAQ
-68 AISLVPAQKGS
+68 AISLVPSQKGE
-79 WSVSGKRASFSPSKP
+79 WSVSGKRATFIPSKP
-94 YRAEQEITLVADCA
+94 YRAEQEITLIADCA

-115 EAVYVHK
+115 DAIYVHK
-122 YFTQSAQCDVQFESF
+122 YFTQNAEVKVQFDSFVISDDKNEF
-137 TLSDDEKDFTL
+137 TLD
-148 GGTFFTDIPASQ
+148 GTFSTDIPVSK

-169 KFGFFGKPKIYWG
+169 KFGAFRKLKISWAG
-182 NVAEFNSEK
+182 SDAKNPLVSN
-191 VESHFKIGGIRPG
+191 FKIGGITS
-204 KKFKSLKISW
+204 KKNFKTLKISW

-219 GAKRRRGENGA
+219 GAKNGRSELRGQ
-230 GKKNFRIPAKDDFVI
+230 KKFRIPAKNDFMI
-245 FDVNESQKNKIILS
+245 FDVNKTQKNKIILS
-259 FSKPL
+259 FSKLL
-264 DPSQNIKAFIKTVSK
+264 DPSQDIKAFIKTVSK
-279 TGDDFSVNVN
+279 NNDAFSVNVR
-289 KNVLTIYSENDFSNF
+289 KNVLTIYNENDFENISQV
-304 SEVQIESGIR
+304 EIQSGIR
-314 SADGALLALGET
+314 SSDGALLALGET
-326 VTTKNEAWSLPS
+326 VSTKNEAWNLPS
-338 VQFAQ
+338 VRFVE
-343 SNSSAVI
+343 SNSNAVI
-350 IPTSQE
+350 IPTSQKN
-356 SILAVQTKNLSGLL
+356 ILAVQTVNLSGLL

-382 QFLQDNELDGKN
+382 NFLQSNGLNGKE

-411 WKSEM
+411 WKDEM

-421 TTGIDVSELT
+421 TSGIDISELT
-431 KKYPG
+431 KKYPD
-436 GMFQIRVSFRKQNVK
+436 GMFQIRVSFRKQNAK
-451 YACNRNHEDFSDLPM
+451 YVCTVNHADFSDLPM
-466 PDDTIGGYN
+466 PEDTIGNY
-475 KQGEKSYWDYTDD
+475 KRRGESSYWDNVENMD
-488 MPYEKRRTYWQYD
+488 YEKRSTYWRYD

-510 MTNYNSAILI
+510 MSNYNGASLI
-520 ERNVLVSD
+520 ERNVLISD
-528 IGLLAKKDTNGT
+528 IGLLAKKDVDGNL
-540 IYVTAADLKSASPIS
+540 YVTAADLKTASPIAS
-555 GAEISLV
+555 AEITLV
-562 NYVGRT
+562 NYVGRN
-568 LATAKS
+568 LATEKT
-574 DSSGSAVFKN
+574 DSNGRAIFKN
-584 PDAEAFAVFAKKS
+584 PDAEVFAVFAKKS

-603 KLSGG
+603 KLSSG

-661 PATFELQDPSGRLV
+661 PVTFELLEPSGRLL
-675 ESRTIKENVNG
+675 ESRIIKENVDG

-694 DENAP
+694 NENAP
-699 TGFYIARVKIG
+699 TGFYLARVKVG
-710 GAEWSRSLKI
+710 GSEWTRPLKI

-732 ESKSDLLTAGRNTF
+732 ESESEILKAGENTF

-760 YKADVSVNFSRSENN
+760 YKADVSVSFSNASNN
-775 FGGYSEY
+775 YERYPEY

-788 ATFDASRDTVWEG
+788 ATFDTSHDTIWEG
-801 NLDANSQVNFST
+801 NLDANSQAIFSAR
-813 ELESSEKLPGKL
+813 LSSNENLPGKL

-842 ETKSFVFSPYER
+842 ETKSFIFSPFER

-879 VVLLDAQGNP
+879 VVLLDAEGKP
-889 IEEAELDYAIY
+889 IESAELDYAIY

-930 KVHIDNG
+930 KVEIIDG
-937 KGSFDFRI
+937 KGSFDFRV

-956 VSDGTKHSAG
+956 VSDGAEHSAG

-980 QENGGDG
+980 QENGADG

-998 NYAVG
+998 NYNVG
-1003 ESAQINFSSGS
+1003 ENAQINFSSGS

-1019 VTIEKSGEI
+1019 VTIEKSGKI
-1028 LKQEWLET
+1028 LKQEWIDT
-1036 KNETTSYKLPL
+1036 KNETTSYRLPL

-1062 QPHAQTANS
+1062 QPHAQSANS

-1103 HKKCSISV
+1103 HKNCSISV

-1135 FHAPNL
+1135 FHAVNL

-1153 SSYDLYKYVMNAYSG
+1153 SNYDLYKYVMNAYSG

-1180 ADAASK
+1180 ADSINK
-1186 TALDANRFAPV
+1186 TTLDANRFTPV

-1225 RAIVIAGKNGA
+1225 RAIVIAGKDGA

-1246 KTDLMVQP
+1246 KTDLIAQP

-1260 GVDETIQIPVTVFN
+1260 GLDETIQVPVTIFN
-1274 GTQRQQETV
+1274 GTQRNQETV
-1283 VTMQVTGAQ
+1283 VTLKITGAE
-1292 TVGEN
+1292 TIGTN

-1303 PSSDNAVITFAI
+1303 PASDNAVVTFEV
-1315 KTNSQCTADF
+1315 KTNSQGTANFD
-1325 AFTAKTNGAQ
+1325 FTAKTSGAQ

-1341 IIVESRGIP
+1341 VVIESRGIP
-1350 VTAQQAFTVKPG
+1350 ITTRQNFIVKPG
-1362 KVFDAG
+1362 KIFDAE
-1368 IESTAQIGTIQNTIE
+1368 INSTAQIGTIQNMLE

-1394 RLSTLI
+1394 RLASLI
-1400 RYPHGCI
+1400 KYPHGCI
-1407 EQITSGGFPQLYLS
+1407 EQITSGAFPQLYLS
-1421 GFLKLTSKQIEE
+1421 EFMKLTSKQIEE
-1433 TKENVNSVLKRHKN
+1433 TKENVKSVLKRHKN

-1458 PGGNVPNAWG
+1458 PGGNSPSEWG

-1479 KNAGYDVDENFL
+1479 KKTGYDVDENFL
-1491 NDLLDYIAQ
+1491 NELLDYIAQ
-1500 NAASWNVYASDTYE
+1500 NATSWNVYSSDKYE

-1525 VLALGGRADIASM
+1525 VLALAGRADAASM

-1563 SGQKSAAMRLLR
+1563 AGQKSAALRLLNNI
-1575 GLEFTQNKFRQTG
+1575 EFAQNKFRQTG
-1588 GSLNSSVRERAM
+1588 GSLNSSVREQAM
-1600 YLFACLAID
+1600 NLFVCVVTEND
-1609 NGDADKIAKEVAE
+1609 KADKIASEVAK
-1622 TLSGNEWLS
+1622 TLSGDEWLS

-1642 LPLYKNQVGEK
+1642 LPFYKNYGSEK
-1653 VSYKI
+1653 LSYKI
-1658 DAAGKTITGA
+1658 VSQEKTISGA
-1668 IEGAVAVEEVA
+1668 TEGALAVEELPT
-1679 SSQTQTQSAR
+1679 SQTQIQSAKI
-1689 VENTG
+1689 ENTC
-1694 KKTLYGTFVSQGISI
+1694 KKTLYGTFVSQGVSI

-1723 VKYVSNS
+1723 VKYISNS
-1730 GRELNPANIKIGES
+1730 GRELNPANIRTGES
-1744 FKINLSVK
+1744 FKINISVK
-1752 NTTRANVNNIALT
+1752 NTTRANIKNIALT

-1770 CWEIANERITAD
+1770 CWEITNERINAD
-1782 SRSTSTQAFTYQ
+1782 MPADIATQAFTYQ

-1804 FDLREGAS
+1804 FDLRERAS
-1812 ARFTFAATAVY
+1812 ANFTFAATAVY
-1823 SGEYFIPAV
+1823 SGEYFIPAI
-1832 FAEAMYDNEISSI
+1832 FAEAMYDNEISAI
-1845 VPGKKAS
+1845 VPGKKSS